1 LSSELQ
7 QSRHWFASIL
17 SQVDNLISQM
27 TDIRNQLE
35 EKVQQSINREIKE
48 MFERQSLIVSKKI
61 QLINEKSKIEC
72 GFVDL
77 IGKENEEETL
87 NFISQA

>member
-1 LSSELQ
+1 MSSELQ

>member
-7 QSRHWFASIL
+7 QSRQWFASIL
-17 SQVDNLISQM
+17 GQVDSLISHLS
-27 TDIRNQLE
+27 DIRNHLE
-35 EKVQQSINREIKE
+35 EKVQQNINREIKE
-48 MFERQSLIVSKKI
+48 IFERQSLIVSKKI

-87 NFISQA
+87 NIINQA